1 MLQKDIAGAL
11 CRVDADTLG
20 KTDPQ
25 NRSFLSAKKKEVE
38 EKKSMRSLYSGY
50 TAELTAVT
58 MQPDVPNAK
67 GQ

>member
-25 NRSFLSAKKKEVE
+25 NPQLLVSKKKKK

-67 GQ
+67 GE